1 MMNIGVTVKKSLP
14 NFVTILSLLSGSIA
28 TVLAFQDN
36 LIAAACFI
44 FAAAVFDFMDGMVA
58 RALKAYSPMGKELD
72 SLSDVISFGMAP
84 AAILFRILLM
94 SLVKR
99 DSSFNYETA
108 DALHLVI
115 LFSPFLITAFS
126 ALRLAKFNIDE
137 RQTSS
142 FIGLPTPASAIFIA
156 SLALILIGKT
166 DSYLHSVI
174 LNPGVLLGIIVV
186 LCALLVAEIPMF
198 SLKIKSLRFADN
210 RLRYFFLLI
219 AVLALIFFNLYAI
232 PFVIIFYVILSIIN
246 DIFLSHVK

>member
-166 DSYLHSVI
+166 DSFLHSVI

>member
-1 MMNIGVTVKKSLP
+1 MNIGVTVKKSLP

-156 SLALILIGKT
+156 SIALILIGKT
-166 DSYLHSVI
+166 DSFLHPVI

-210 RLRYFFLLI
+210 RLRYFFLL
-219 AVLALIFFNLYAI
+219 VALLSFIFVNLYAI
-232 PFVIIFYVILSIIN
+232 PFVIIFYVILSIFN
-246 DIFLSHVK
+246 DIFLSHVNK

>member
-1 MMNIGVTVKKSLP
+1 MNIGVTVKKSLP

-166 DSYLHSVI
+166 DCFLHSVI

-219 AVLALIFFNLYAI
+219 ALLALIFFNLYAI

-246 DIFLSHVK
+246 DIFLSHAK

>member
-1 MMNIGVTVKKSLP
+1 MNIGVTVKKSLP

-156 SLALILIGKT
+156 SLALILIGKA
-166 DSYLHSVI
+166 DSFLHSVI
-174 LNPGVLLGIIVV
+174 LNLGVLLGVIVV

-219 AVLALIFFNLYAI
+219 ALLALIFFNLYAI

-246 DIFLSHVK
+246 DIFLSHAK

>member
-166 DSYLHSVI
+166 DSFLHSVI
-174 LNPGVLLGIIVV
+174 LNLGVLLGIIVV